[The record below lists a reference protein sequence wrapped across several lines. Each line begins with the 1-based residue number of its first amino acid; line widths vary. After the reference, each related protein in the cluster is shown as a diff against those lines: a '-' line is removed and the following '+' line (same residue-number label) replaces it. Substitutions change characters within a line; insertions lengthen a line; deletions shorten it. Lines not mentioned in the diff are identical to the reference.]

1 MRHEP
6 HPLHP
11 WNLHR
16 DLVND
21 FSRFLDRS
29 PGDDSSGAT
38 ADWAPPVDIEEY
50 PDRFVIYAD
59 VPGVD
64 PASIDVTLDEGVLTL
79 SGNRQAADEPVNI
92 ERRRRER
99 AAGRF
104 HRRFTLPDTAD
115 AEAVTASGR
124 LGVLEVHIPKRP
136 QAQPRRITVTQ

>member
-1 MRHEP
+1 MSLIHYT
-6 HPLHP
+6 P

-64 PASIDVTLDEGVLTL
+64 PASIDVTLDEGCSRCPATV
-79 SGNRQAADEPVNI
+79 
-92 ERRRRER
+92 RRRTSRSISS
-99 AAGRF
+99 
-104 HRRFTLPDTAD
+104 
-115 AEAVTASGR
+115 AVVASGLPGAFTGASR
-124 LGVLEVHIPKRP
+124 CPTRP
-136 QAQPRRITVTQ
+136 MPRP